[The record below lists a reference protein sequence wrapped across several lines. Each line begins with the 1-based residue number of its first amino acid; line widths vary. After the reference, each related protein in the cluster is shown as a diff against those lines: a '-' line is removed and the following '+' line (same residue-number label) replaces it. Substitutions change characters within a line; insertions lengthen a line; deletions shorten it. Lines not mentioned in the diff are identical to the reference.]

1 METLNIKDI
10 LKILKNRVSII
21 IITAL
26 ITTIGS
32 IILSYFFIKPIYAT
46 TAKLFIGMPTIND
59 DGSGNSS
66 WDFSYYKQLIEPY
79 SEIIKSDELI
89 ERAIKR
95 GNLSISQQ
103 ALSNSL
109 MVDIGTGQVMN
120 LSIYTSNSK
129 DGVKI
134 LDAIIKEFIE
144 TSSKLITKS
153 NVSVLSYPKY
163 PIAPVSPN
171 KPKNIIFGFCFGL
184 ALGISLVLII
194 NYFDNSVKGKNDIEE
209 FVGVPLIGLVP
220 MYTKKKKRK
229 TLA

>member
-66 WDFSYYKQLIEPY
+66 WDFSYYTQLIEPY

>member
-79 SEIIKSDELI
+79 SEIIKSDELT

>member
-10 LKILKNRVSII
+10 LKILKNRASVI
-21 IITAL
+21 IITVL

-32 IILSYFFIKPIYAT
+32 IILTYFFIKPIYLT

-79 SEIIKSDELI
+79 SEIIKSDELS

-95 GNLSISQQ
+95 GKLNISQQ

-109 MVDIGTGQVMN
+109 MVDIGSGQVMK
-120 LSIYTSNSK
+120 LSIYTINSK

-134 LDAIIKEFIE
+134 LDAVIEEFIE

-153 NVSVLSYPKY
+153 NVSVLSHPKY

-220 MYTKKKKRK
+220 VYTKKKKRK